1 MQEEVVGN
9 RLIAKNATM
18 LYLRMFVTLAI
29 SFYTSRIVLKAL
41 GVSDYG
47 IYNVVGGVI
56 VMISTLTGA
65 LGGATSRFL
74 TFALGKK
81 DLENLKTTFSTAFY
95 IHLSLAILFVIVA
108 ESIGVWFVNTQLVIP
123 DGRMGAANWVFQA
136 AILSTA
142 LGMTQTPY
150 SASITSHEKMGTFA
164 YIAIADSILKLGIA
178 FIVLYSAVDHLVLY
192 SILLMILSVSFR
204 LYYRF
209 YCIRHFE
216 ECHLMLRFDKKLFRQ
231 MLSFSGW
238 SMVGSLSLMAWQQG
252 VIILINRFF
261 GTLIN
266 AAVGIAGQVQGILYA
281 FSGNVNVAFRPQIIK
296 SYANGDYERFNYLI
310 ALGSKFAVL
319 ITILT
324 TVPFFFN
331 IDFLMSV
338 WLDEVPVSAPVLFQI
353 LIFSNFFNSF
363 NPYLLVGISASG
375 KIKGR
380 VICVSILYAV
390 FLLLTYF
397 ILKYTHSYFISYAF
411 GVLTSP
417 ISTIIAVII
426 LKRIVKEYRV
436 GKFILKTYL
445 PMTMVALGSIYVA
458 WSIALLDLNPWM
470 QFFLTVLGCSCFV
483 LFSVYSWVLDT
494 HSKQIFM
501 NFVKS
506 KLHIRNIIIF
516 K

>member
-108 ESIGVWFVNTQLVIP
+108 ELIGVWFVNTQLVIP

-164 YIAIADSILKLGIA
+164 YIAIADAILKLGIA

-216 ECHLMLRFDKKLFRQ
+216 ECRLMLKFDKNLFKQ

-252 VIILINRFF
+252 VNILINRFF

-266 AAVGIAGQVQGILYA
+266 AAVGVAGQVQGILYA

-296 SYANGDYERFNYLI
+296 SYASGDYDRFNYLI
-310 ALGSKFAVL
+310 GMGSKFAVL

-324 TVPFFFN
+324 TIPFFFH

-338 WLDEVPVSAPVLFQI
+338 WLDEVPISAPTLFQI

-363 NPYLLVGISASG
+363 NPYLYVGISASG
-375 KIKGR
+375 RIRGR
-380 VICVSILYAV
+380 NISSLFLYST
-390 FLLLTYF
+390 FLIGTY
-397 ILKYTHSYFISYAF
+397 IVLKLTHSYFIAYAF
-411 GVLTSP
+411 GVLCSP
-417 ISTIIAVII
+417 VDTIICAVL
-426 LKRIVKEYRV
+426 LKKLVKEYSL
-436 GKFILKTYL
+436 GAFFLHTYL
-445 PMTMVALGSIYVA
+445 PMTLVAFGSMAIA
-458 WSIALLDLNPWM
+458 WSITRFNINPWIL
-470 QFFLTVLGCSCFV
+470 FALTVLSCSFFV
-483 LFSVYSWVLDT
+483 VLSVFYGVLDI
-494 HSKQIFM
+494 HSRQLLIGYVKGRV
-501 NFVKS
+501 NFIHKY
-506 KLHIRNIIIF
+506 
-516 K
+516 

>member
-81 DLENLKTTFSTAFY
+81 DLEKLKITFSTAFY
-95 IHLSLAILFVIVA
+95 IHLALAVMFVVVA

-123 DGRMGAANWVFQA
+123 EGRMGAANWVFQA
-136 AILSTA
+136 AILSTV

-150 SASITSHEKMGTFA
+150 SATITSHERMAAFA
-164 YIAIADSILKLGIA
+164 YIAILNAIFKLSIA
-178 FIVLYSAVDHLVLY
+178 FVVLFSSVDHLILY
-192 SILLMILSVSFR
+192 SILLMVLSVSFR
-204 LYYRF
+204 LYYRY
-209 YCIRHFE
+209 YCVKNFE
-216 ECHLMLRFDKKLFRQ
+216 ECRLMLKFDKGLFKQ

-238 SMVGSLSLMAWQQG
+238 SMVGGLSLMAWQQG
-252 VIILINRFF
+252 VNILINRFF

-266 AAVGIAGQVQGILYA
+266 AAVGVAAQVQGILYS

-296 SYANGDYERFNYLI
+296 SYASGDYERFNYLI
-310 ALGSKFAVL
+310 GMGSKFAVMVTL
-319 ITILT
+319 LT

-331 IDFLMSV
+331 IDFLMSI
-338 WLDEVPVSAPVLFQI
+338 WLDEVPVSAPTLFQI
-353 LIFSNFFNSF
+353 LIFTNFFNSF
-363 NPYLLVGISASG
+363 NPYLAVGVSASG
-375 KIKGR
+375 RIRSKNIAML
-380 VICVSILYAV
+380 ILYTV
-390 FLLLTYF
+390 FLLSTYI
-397 ILKYTHSYFISYAF
+397 ILRLTHSYFISYAF
-411 GVLTSP
+411 GVLSSP
-417 ISTIIAVII
+417 TSTIITVVI
-426 LKRIVKEYRV
+426 LKRIVNEYRV
-436 GKFILKTYL
+436 RDFILKTYL
-445 PMTMVALGSIYVA
+445 PMTMVAIGSVLIA
-458 WSIALLDLNPWM
+458 WWISNFGINPWL
-470 QFFLTVLGCSCFV
+470 QFGGSVVFCSTFV
-483 LFSVYSWVLDT
+483 ILSVVYGVLDK
-494 HSKQIFM
+494 HSRLVLESY
-501 NFVKS
+501 VKS
-506 KLHIRNIIIF
+506 KIPFR